1 MNSKIKVVLV
11 TGGFDPIHSG
21 HIKYFESA
29 KKLGSLLV
37 VGLNSDEWLI
47 RKKGKP
53 FLPLFERIEIVKNLR
68 MVDEVI
74 TWNDEDNSANG
85 AIDSLLKKYPD
96 ANIIFANGGDRKKT
110 NIPELEKFKKNRNI
124 KFVFGVGGEN
134 KKNSSS
140 WILKN
145 WENYE

>member
-1 MNSKIKVVLV
+1 M
-11 TGGFDPIHSG
+11 
-21 HIKYFESA
+21 
-29 KKLGSLLV
+29 
-37 VGLNSDEWLI
+37 
-47 RKKGKP
+47 
-53 FLPLFERIEIVKNLR
+53 
-68 MVDEVI
+68 
-74 TWNDEDNSANG
+74 
-85 AIDSLLKKYPD
+85 LKKYPD

-110 NIPELEKFKKNRNI
+110 NIPELEKKNKNRNI